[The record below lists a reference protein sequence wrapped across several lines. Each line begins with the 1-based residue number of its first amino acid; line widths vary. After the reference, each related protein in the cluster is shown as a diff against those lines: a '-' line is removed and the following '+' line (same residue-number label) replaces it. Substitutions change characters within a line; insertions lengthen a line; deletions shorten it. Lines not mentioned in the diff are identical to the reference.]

1 MDRRDYT
8 DRVLSSLRRVT
19 EKEREAIRSEL
30 DGHIED
36 HMEALRELGY
46 DEELA
51 EERAIAAMGE
61 PDEVGRE
68 LNKQYPFRWLVAK
81 WGAILL
87 AVCIAFDIYVS
98 DYYHTDPA
106 AEDAMV
112 SDDVVSV
119 TEQNGNWVFA
129 PESPTAGLIFY
140 PGGKVENTA
149 YAPLLHDLAEDGILC
164 VLVKMPCNLA
174 VLDRNAADSIPERF
188 SEVTDWYI
196 GGHSLGGAMAASYAA
211 KHTDELDGLVLLA
224 AYSTADLTD
233 SGLRVYSTYG
243 SEDGVLNREKYE
255 ADRTNL
261 PQDTTETVIDGGC
274 HAGFGS
280 YGAQKGDGTPTISA
294 EEQQQQT
301 ADEPAAWM
309 NLQ

>member
-1 MDRRDYT
+1 MENAYKIKEFYEEPEEK
-8 DRVLSSLRRVT
+8 SFPRRVF
-19 EKEREAIRSEL
+19 L
-30 DGHIED
+30 
-36 HMEALRELGY
+36 
-46 DEELA
+46 
-51 EERAIAAMGE
+51 
-61 PDEVGRE
+61 
-68 LNKQYPFRWLVAK
+68 WLL
-81 WGAILL
+81 AILL
-87 AVCIAFDIYVS
+87 AVCIAFGVYVN
-98 DYYHTDPA
+98 DYYHAD
-106 AEDAMV
+106 
-112 SDDVVSV
+112 
-119 TEQNGNWVFA
+119 
-129 PESPTAGLIFY
+129 PTAGLIFY

-174 VLDRNAADSIPERF
+174 VLDMNAADSIPERF

-196 GGHSLGGAMAASYAA
+196 GGHSLGGAMAASYSA

-255 ADRTNL
+255 ADRINL
-261 PQDTTETVIDGGC
+261 PQDTTETIIDGGC

-280 YGAQKGDGTPTISA
+280 YGAQNGDGTPTISA

-301 ADEPAAWM
+301 ADALAAWM